1 MFGYS
6 RQSYY
11 KRKKEEAKEKDMKA
25 VVKELVCKERK
36 QLPRLGTRKLYR
48 LIKPQLQARGIKCGR
63 DKLFR
68 YLKELDLLIKQRKFN
83 TQTTFSN
90 HWMHKYPNIVKG
102 KYVEYPEQVW
112 VCDITYLRTDE
123 GYCYLSMITDA
134 YSRKVMGYNIS
145 DSMSAEECV
154 KALKMAIR
162 ERTYPAQR
170 IIHHSD
176 RGLQY
181 CSKEYV
187 ETALNANIEMS
198 MTESSS
204 PYDNAL
210 AERMN
215 RTIKEEFNLDIKLKS
230 KLQACKVVQE
240 SVRLYNSYRP
250 HISLEFFTPNDIHK
264 NPQLLGVIG
273 NYFVY

>member
-11 KRKKEEAKEKDMKA
+11 KRKKEEAKENDIKV

-48 LIKPQLQARGIKCGR
+48 LIKPKLQSRGIKCGR
-63 DKLFR
+63 DKLFM
-68 YLKELDLLIKQRKFN
+68 YLKELDLLIKPRKFH

-90 HWMHKYPNIVKG
+90 HWMRKYPNIVKG
-102 KYVEYPEQVW
+102 KYIEFPEQVW
-112 VCDITYLRTDE
+112 VSDITFLRTDE

-134 YSRKVMGYNIS
+134 YSRKIMGYNIS
-145 DSMSAEECV
+145 DSMSADECV
-154 KALKMAIR
+154 KALQMAIK
-162 ERTYPAQR
+162 ERTYPAQ
-170 IIHHSD
+170 IVIHHSD

-187 ETALNANIEMS
+187 ETALNANIELS

-215 RTIKEEFNLDIKLKS
+215 RTIKDEFNLNIKLKW
-230 KLQACKVVQE
+230 
-240 SVRLYNSYRP
+240 
-250 HISLEFFTPNDIHK
+250 
-264 NPQLLGVIG
+264 
-273 NYFVY
+273 